1 MLLTGFRFGPAVPPE
16 HLRTLGLLA
25 LTGTVLNACAAPD
38 FPAAPPRGG
47 APHVLSVPARGGEA
61 PDPDDPWGAHIR
73 EAAARFDVP
82 ESWIRAV
89 MARESGGRAFVD
101 GRPIASPAGAIG
113 LMQVMP
119 DTYEEL
125 RWRYELGPDVT
136 DPRDNVLAGTA
147 YVRELYEVFGSP
159 GFLAAYN
166 CGPGCYYQHLT
177 RRRTLPA
184 ETRAYHTALAPLV
197 GTTAPRRAHEIVS
210 RNTLVAAL
218 PDLPQASPLRASAAA
233 LAQVVEARQAR
244 LRALAEGTAPVADTV
259 VVAVGAPARIDGPP
273 PTATPLATPAQV
285 VPPPASGRADPPP
298 APTQVAGVVARLPEV
313 KPPVPRTAGETHE
326 LTRPAP
332 VAAPPPASP
341 RLLIR
346 FVPHG
351 GWKACG
357 SLGRNSRACV
367 PVEDLG

>member
-1 MLLTGFRFGPAVPPE
+1 
-16 HLRTLGLLA
+16 
-25 LTGTVLNACAAPD
+25 
-38 FPAAPPRGG
+38 
-47 APHVLSVPARGGEA
+47 
-61 PDPDDPWGAHIR
+61 
-73 EAAARFDVP
+73 
-82 ESWIRAV
+82 

-101 GRPIASPAGAIG
+101 GRPSPARPGRSASCRSCRTPTRSCAGAMNSG
-113 LMQVMP
+113 QTSP
-119 DTYEEL
+119 T
-125 RWRYELGPDVT
+125 R
-136 DPRDNVLAGTA
+136 RDNVLAGTA
-147 YVRELYEVFGSP
+147 YVRELYEVLGSP

-197 GTTAPRRAHEIVS
+197 GTGRSPAAPTRSCRATPWSPPCPTCPRPARCGPRRRVGPG
-210 RNTLVAAL
+210 RRG
-218 PDLPQASPLRASAAA
+218 PPSPP
-233 LAQVVEARQAR
+233 AR
-244 LRALAEGTAPVADTV
+244 LGRGHGAGRGHGCRSRRRAGPDRR
-259 VVAVGAPARIDGPP
+259 PA
-273 PTATPLATPAQV
+273 PTATQLATPAQV
-285 VPPPASGRADPPP
+285 VRLRLRSADPPP

-326 LTRPAP
+326 LIRPAP

-367 PVEDLG
+367 PGRGSGLIASAAQRRSPHRRETGEGVTTSADALPVVPQAP